1 MMAFPLQTGE
11 VIIVLSPGS
20 NIAMPERQ
28 VEVKILIICFIIA
41 VGLLSLSAIPA
52 SALEEDPAR
61 QILAEINLARTD
73 PLLFAGFLHEIRGH
87 FQGKSQ
93 RLSDTFA
100 RMETNEGVSAVDEAI
115 EFLSRQKPLPP
126 LVWSSGLAAAAAEL
140 TQVQGKSGAIGHGS
154 GSSGVRQ
161 RIERHGT
168 WETEIGESIVYD
180 PIDPRTMV
188 LRMIIDDGVPGR
200 GHRKNQFNPAYDTA
214 GIACGP
220 HPRFDGVC
228 VIDFSDRFLERVREE

>member
-1 MMAFPLQTGE
+1 MKNL
-11 VIIVLSPGS
+11 IV
-20 NIAMPERQ
+20 
-28 VEVKILIICFIIA
+28 CFIITF
-41 VGLLSLSAIPA
+41 GLFGVSAIPA

-61 QILAEINLARTD
+61 QILAEINLARTE
-73 PLLFAGFLHEIRGH
+73 PLLFAGFLREIRGH
-87 FQGKSQ
+87 FQGKSH

-100 RMETNEGVSAVDEAI
+100 QMETSEGISAVDEAI
-115 EFLSRQKPLPP
+115 EFLCRQKPLPP
-126 LVWSSGLAAAAAEL
+126 LAWSSGLAAAAAEL
-140 TQVQGKSGAIGHGS
+140 TQVQGESGAIGHGS

-161 RIERHGT
+161 RIERYGT

-180 PIDPRTMV
+180 PIDPRMMV

-220 HPRFDGVC
+220 HPRFEGIC
-228 VIDFSDRFLERVREE
+228 VIDFSGRFLERVREE